1 VRKEK
6 KEMAKSGLIMKAMLS
21 KTFDDADKMAS
32 KVILGV
38 TDTIKQSG
46 TEIKVALFGAGLSMA
61 SKMFD
66 LDTPLNAIG
75 LSQDGFDQFAGE
87 VGNLLIEGAG
97 LSAGYKLINNVSDRL
112 SQDLTSDEIIK
123 ELGLT
128 EYMELE
134 DENKKEET
142 VEELLGN

>member
-1 VRKEK
+1 
-6 KEMAKSGLIMKAMLS
+6 MAKSGLIMKAMLS
-21 KTFDDADKMAS
+21 KTVDDADKMAS

-61 SKMFD
+61 SKLFD

-75 LSQDGFDQFAGE
+75 LSQEGFDQFAGE

-97 LSAGYKLINNVSDRL
+97 LSAGYKLISNVSDRL
-112 SQDLTSDEIIK
+112 SQDLSTNDIVK

-128 EYMELE
+128 NYMDLE
-134 DENKKEET
+134 DEDENEKEET
-142 VEELLGN
+142 MEELLGN

>member
-1 VRKEK
+1 
-6 KEMAKSGLIMKAMLS
+6 MAKSGLIMKAMLS
-21 KTFDDADKMAS
+21 KTIDDADKMAS

-61 SKMFD
+61 SKFFD
-66 LDTPLNAIG
+66 LNTPLNAIG
-75 LSQDGFDQFAGE
+75 LSQEGFDEFAGE
-87 VGNLLIEGAG
+87 VGSLLIEGAG
-97 LSAGYKLINNVSDRL
+97 LSAGYKLISNVSDRL
-112 SQDLTSDEIIK
+112 SQNLSTNEIVK

-128 EYMELE
+128 NYMDLEDE

-142 VEELLGN
+142 MEELLGN

>member
-1 VRKEK
+1 
-6 KEMAKSGLIMKAMLS
+6 MAKSGLIMKAMLS
-21 KTFDDADKMAS
+21 KTVDDADRMVS

-61 SKMFD
+61 SSLFD
-66 LDTPLNAIG
+66 LDAPLSAIG
-75 LSQDGFDQFAGE
+75 LSQEGFDQFAGE

-112 SQDLTSDEIIK
+112 SQDLTSDKIIK

-134 DENKKEET
+134 DEDENKKEET

>member
-1 VRKEK
+1 
-6 KEMAKSGLIMKAMLS
+6 MAKSGLIMKAMLS
-21 KTFDDADKMAS
+21 KTVDDADKMAS

-61 SKMFD
+61 SSLFD
-66 LDTPLNAIG
+66 LDAPLSAIG
-75 LSQDGFDQFAGE
+75 LSQEGFDQFAGE

-97 LSAGYKLINNVSDRL
+97 LSAGYKLISNVSDRL
-112 SQDLTSDEIIK
+112 SQDLSTNEIIK

-128 EYMELE
+128 DYMELE
-134 DENKKEET
+134 DEDKNKKEET
-142 VEELLGN
+142 VEELLDN

>member
-1 VRKEK
+1 
-6 KEMAKSGLIMKAMLS
+6 MAKSGLIMKAMLS
-21 KTFDDADKMAS
+21 KTVDDADRMVS

-112 SQDLTSDEIIK
+112 SQDLTSDKIIK

-134 DENKKEET
+134 DEDENKKEET

>member
-1 VRKEK
+1 
-6 KEMAKSGLIMKAMLS
+6 MAKSGLIMKAMLS

-61 SKMFD
+61 SKFFD
-66 LDTPLNAIG
+66 LNTPLNAIG
-75 LSQDGFDQFAGE
+75 LSQEGFDEFAGE
-87 VGNLLIEGAG
+87 VGSLLIEGAG
-97 LSAGYKLINNVSDRL
+97 LSAGYKLISNVSDRL

>member
-1 VRKEK
+1 
-6 KEMAKSGLIMKAMLS
+6 MAKSGLIMKAMLS
-21 KTFDDADKMAS
+21 KTVDDADKMAS

-61 SKMFD
+61 SSLFD
-66 LDTPLNAIG
+66 LDAPLSAIG
-75 LSQDGFDQFAGE
+75 LSQEGFDQFAGE

-97 LSAGYKLINNVSDRL
+97 LSAGYKLISNVSDRL
-112 SQDLTSDEIIK
+112 SQDLSTNEIIK

-134 DENKKEET
+134 DKDEKEET
-142 VEELLGN
+142 MEELLGN

>member
-1 VRKEK
+1 
-6 KEMAKSGLIMKAMLS
+6 MAKSGLIMKAMLS
-21 KTFDDADKMAS
+21 KTVDDADKMAS

-61 SKMFD
+61 SKLFD

-75 LSQDGFDQFAGE
+75 LSQEGFDQFAGE

-97 LSAGYKLINNVSDRL
+97 LSAGYKLINNVSNRL
-112 SQDLTSDEIIK
+112 SQNLTSNEIIK

-134 DENKKEET
+134 DENKDEKEET
-142 VEELLGN
+142 MEELLG

>member
-1 VRKEK
+1 
-6 KEMAKSGLIMKAMLS
+6 MAKSGLIMKAMLS
-21 KTFDDADKMAS
+21 KTVDDADRMVS

-134 DENKKEET
+134 DEDENKKEET

>member
-1 VRKEK
+1 
-6 KEMAKSGLIMKAMLS
+6 MAKSGLIMKAMLS

-61 SKMFD
+61 SSLFD
-66 LDTPLNAIG
+66 LDAPLSAIG
-75 LSQDGFDQFAGE
+75 LSQEGFDQFAGE

-97 LSAGYKLINNVSDRL
+97 LSAGYKLISNVSDRL
-112 SQDLTSDEIIK
+112 SQDLSTNEIIK

-128 EYMELE
+128 DYMELE
-134 DENKKEET
+134 DEDKNKKEET

>member
-1 VRKEK
+1 
-6 KEMAKSGLIMKAMLS
+6 MAKSGLIMKAMLS
-21 KTFDDADKMAS
+21 KTVDDADKMAS

-61 SKMFD
+61 SSLFD
-66 LDTPLNAIG
+66 LDAPLSAIG
-75 LSQDGFDQFAGE
+75 LSQEGFDQFAGE

-97 LSAGYKLINNVSDRL
+97 LSAGYKLISNVSDRL
-112 SQDLTSDEIIK
+112 SQDLSTNEIIK

-128 EYMELE
+128 DYMELE
-134 DENKKEET
+134 DEDKNKKEET

>member
-1 VRKEK
+1 
-6 KEMAKSGLIMKAMLS
+6 MAKSGLIMKAMLS
-21 KTFDDADKMAS
+21 KTVDDADRMVS

-128 EYMELE
+128 KYMELEDE

-142 VEELLGN
+142 IEELLGN

>member
-1 VRKEK
+1 
-6 KEMAKSGLIMKAMLS
+6 MAKSGLIMKAMLS
-21 KTFDDADKMAS
+21 KTVDDADKMAS

-46 TEIKVALFGAGLSMA
+46 TEIKVALFGAGLSIA
-61 SKMFD
+61 SSLFD
-66 LDTPLNAIG
+66 LDAPLSAVG

>member
-1 VRKEK
+1 
-6 KEMAKSGLIMKAMLS
+6 MAKSGLIMKAMLS

>member
-1 VRKEK
+1 
-6 KEMAKSGLIMKAMLS
+6 MAKSGLIMKAMLS

-61 SKMFD
+61 SKFFD
-66 LDTPLNAIG
+66 LNTPLGAIG
-75 LSQDGFDQFAGE
+75 LSQEGFDEFAGE

>member
-1 VRKEK
+1 
-6 KEMAKSGLIMKAMLS
+6 MAKSGLIMKAMLS

-112 SQDLTSDEIIK
+112 S
-123 ELGLT
+123 
-128 EYMELE
+128 
-134 DENKKEET
+134 
-142 VEELLGN
+142 

>member
-1 VRKEK
+1 
-6 KEMAKSGLIMKAMLS
+6 MAKSGLIMKAMLS
-21 KTFDDADKMAS
+21 KTVDDADRMVS

-128 EYMELE
+128 EYMESEDE

>member
-1 VRKEK
+1 
-6 KEMAKSGLIMKAMLS
+6 MAKSGLIMKAMLS
-21 KTFDDADKMAS
+21 KTVDDADRMVS

-112 SQDLTSDEIIK
+112 SQNLTSDEIIK
-123 ELGLT
+123 KLGLT
-128 EYMELE
+128 EYMELEDE

>member
-1 VRKEK
+1 
-6 KEMAKSGLIMKAMLS
+6 MANSGLIMKAMLS
-21 KTFDDADKMAS
+21 KAVSDTDKIAS

-46 TEIKVALFGAGLSMA
+46 TEIKVALFGAGLSVA
-61 SKMFD
+61 SKFFD

-75 LSQDGFDQFAGE
+75 FSQEGFDQFAGE
-87 VGNLLIEGAG
+87 VGSLLIEGAG
-97 LSAGYKLINNVSDRL
+97 LSAGYKLINNVSNRL
-112 SQDLTSDEIIK
+112 SQDLTSNEIIK

-134 DENKKEET
+134 DENKDEKEET
-142 VEELLGN
+142 IKELLGN

>member
-1 VRKEK
+1 
-6 KEMAKSGLIMKAMLS
+6 MAKSGLIMKAMLS

-97 LSAGYKLINNVSDRL
+97 LSTGYKLINNVSDRL

>member
-1 VRKEK
+1 
-6 KEMAKSGLIMKAMLS
+6 MAKSGLIMKAMLS
-21 KTFDDADKMAS
+21 KTVDDADRMVS

>member
-1 VRKEK
+1 
-6 KEMAKSGLIMKAMLS
+6 MAKSGLIMKAMLS
-21 KTFDDADKMAS
+21 KTVDDADRMVS

-97 LSAGYKLINNVSDRL
+97 LSAGYKLINNVSDRH
-112 SQDLTSDEIIK
+112 SQYLTSDEIIK

>member
-1 VRKEK
+1 
-6 KEMAKSGLIMKAMLS
+6 MAKSGLIMKAMLS
-21 KTFDDADKMAS
+21 KTVNDADKMAS

-61 SKMFD
+61 SKFFD
-66 LDTPLNAIG
+66 LDAPLSAIG
-75 LSQDGFDQFAGE
+75 LSQEGFDQFAGE

-97 LSAGYKLINNVSDRL
+97 LSAGYKLISNVSDRL
-112 SQDLTSDEIIK
+112 SQDLSTNDIVK

-128 EYMELE
+128 DYMDLE
-134 DENKKEET
+134 DEEKEET
-142 VEELLGN
+142 VEELLG

>member
-1 VRKEK
+1 
-6 KEMAKSGLIMKAMLS
+6 MAKSGLIMKAMLS
-21 KTFDDADKMAS
+21 KTVEDTDKIAS
-32 KVILGV
+32 KIILGV

-61 SKMFD
+61 SKFFD
-66 LDTPLNAIG
+66 LDAPLNAIG
-75 LSQDGFDQFAGE
+75 LSQEGFDQFAGE

-97 LSAGYKLINNVSDRL
+97 LSAGYKLISNVSDRL
-112 SQDLTSDEIIK
+112 SQDLSTNDIVK

-128 EYMELE
+128 DYMELEDE

>member
-1 VRKEK
+1 
-6 KEMAKSGLIMKAMLS
+6 MAKSGLIMKAMLS

-66 LDTPLNAIG
+66 LDTALNAIG

>member
-1 VRKEK
+1 
-6 KEMAKSGLIMKAMLS
+6 MAKSGLIMKAMLS
-21 KTFDDADKMAS
+21 KTVDDADRMVS

-134 DENKKEET
+134 DKDENKKEET
-142 VEELLGN
+142 VEELLDN

>member
-21 KTFDDADKMAS
+21 KTVDDADKMAS

-61 SKMFD
+61 SSLFD
-66 LDTPLNAIG
+66 LDAPLRAIG
-75 LSQDGFDQFAGE
+75 LSQEGFDQFAGE

-97 LSAGYKLINNVSDRL
+97 LSAGYKLISNVSDRL
-112 SQDLTSDEIIK
+112 SQDLSTNEIVK

-128 EYMELE
+128 NYMDLE
-134 DENKKEET
+134 DEDEKEET
-142 VEELLGN
+142 VAELLGN

>member
-1 VRKEK
+1 
-6 KEMAKSGLIMKAMLS
+6 MAKSGLIMKAMLS

-61 SKMFD
+61 SKFFD
-66 LDTPLNAIG
+66 LNTPLGAIG
-75 LSQDGFDQFAGE
+75 LSQEGFDEFAGE
-87 VGNLLIEGAG
+87 VGSLLIEGAG
-97 LSAGYKLINNVSDRL
+97 LSAGYKLISNVSDRL

>member
-1 VRKEK
+1 
-6 KEMAKSGLIMKAMLS
+6 MKAMLS
-21 KTFDDADKMAS
+21 KTVDDADKMAS

-61 SKMFD
+61 SSLFD
-66 LDTPLNAIG
+66 LDAPLSAIG
-75 LSQDGFDQFAGE
+75 LSQEGFDQFAGE

-97 LSAGYKLINNVSDRL
+97 LSAGYKLISNVSDRL
-112 SQDLTSDEIIK
+112 SQDLSTNEIIK

-128 EYMELE
+128 DYMELE
-134 DENKKEET
+134 DEDKNKKEET
-142 VEELLGN
+142 VEELLDN